1 LAVPP
6 TDEQL
11 MGRLQ
16 QGQTDALDALYRRY
30 AAKLYTF
37 SRYTARTLDAQGLED
52 MVQDVFMRVIRS
64 AHTYDARRASFR
76 TWLFRIA
83 RNCCIDVSRRARRV
97 QMVPIV
103 DREEPG
109 DEAGESVPESVL
121 VDERQD
127 TERDVA
133 WQSVVDA
140 LRACIEALADESER
154 QALLLYYLGG
164 KVYREIGQMLGK
176 STSTAK
182 NRIRSAQQQLK
193 HCLEASGIDGVY

>member
-1 LAVPP
+1 LTVLP

-11 MGRLQ
+11 MERLQ

-37 SRYTARTLDAQGLED
+37 CRYTARTLDAQGLED
-52 MVQDVFMRVIRS
+52 LVQDVFLRVIKS

-83 RNCCIDVSRRARRV
+83 RNRCIDVSRRAQRLR
-97 QMVPIV
+97 MLPIL
-103 DREEPG
+103 DREEQG
-109 DEAGESVPESVL
+109 DEAGESAPESVL
-121 VDERQD
+121 LDERQD

-140 LRACIEALADESER
+140 LRACIEALSDESER

-164 KVYREIGQMLGK
+164 KVYREIGQVLGK

-182 NRIRSAQQQLK
+182 NRIQSAQRQLK
-193 HCLEASGIDGVY
+193 RCLEARGMDGAP